1 MLIETLKA
9 LCAIPGV
16 SGMEGAVADY
26 IKAEAEPFAD
36 EIITDSLGNLMIF
49 KKGKKTPK
57 KRLMLAAHMDE
68 VGVIVTGYTDDGY
81 LKFDFVGGV
90 DRRIAL
96 GQRVFINGAAGVIA
110 VKAAH
115 HAKRS
120 GDENVPKQDDLYID
134 IGANNREEARA
145 VAALGDVGTFDLAVL
160 EFGAGFFKAKA
171 IDDRIGCAVML
182 ELLKEGL
189 PVDTW
194 FAFTA
199 QEEVGTRG
207 ATVAAFRINP
217 EVALIV
223 EGTTAADMPG
233 VPQTKRIC
241 SPGNGVVIPFMDK
254 GTIYDREL
262 YAFVTKLAEDNGI
275 VWQTKQMIAGGTDAS
290 IIQRSQSGT
299 KVVGIAAAIR
309 NIHSPSCVGNTRDFE
324 ALLKLARLFIKAQ
337 GE

>member
-1 MLIETLKA
+1 MLIETLKR
-9 LCAIPGV
+9 LCALPGV
-16 SGMEGAVADY
+16 SGMENEVADY
-26 IKAEAEPFAD
+26 IKAEAGPYAD
-36 EIITDSLGNLMIF
+36 EMITDSLGNVLVF
-49 KKGKKTPK
+49 KKGRKAPE

-68 VGVIVTGYTDDGY
+68 VGVIITGITDDGY

-90 DRRIAL
+90 DRRVAL

-115 HAKRS
+115 HAKSS
-120 GDENVPKQDDLYID
+120 GDENVPKQEDLYID
-134 IGANNREEARA
+134 IGADKREEAGKI
-145 VAALGDVGTFDLAVL
+145 AALGDVGTFDPQVM
-160 EFGAGFFKAKA
+160 EFGDGFLKAKA

-182 ELLKEGL
+182 ELLKDEL
-189 PVDTW
+189 AVDTW

-207 ATVAAFRINP
+207 ASVAAYRINP
-217 EVALIV
+217 EISLIV

-241 SPGNGVVIPFMDK
+241 TPGKGVVIPFMDK
-254 GTIYDREL
+254 GAIYDREL
-262 YAFVTKLAEDNGI
+262 FALVTKLAEDNGI
-275 VWQTKQMIAGGTDAS
+275 AWQTKRMVAGGTDAS
-290 IIQRSQSGT
+290 AIQRSGMGT

-309 NIHSPSCVGNTRDFE
+309 NIHSPSCVGKISDFE
-324 ALLKLARLFIKAQ
+324 ALLKLARLFIKVQ